1 MDKTEARIIFMGT
14 PEFAVPSLVAL
25 VDNGF
30 QVVGVITAPDR
41 PAGRGKILTQSAVKQ
56 CALELGLQVLQPEN
70 LKDPQF
76 IEDLKQF
83 RADLQ
88 IVVAF
93 RMLPK
98 NVWGMPLLGTFNLHA
113 SLLPHYR
120 GAAPINHALINGET
134 TTGVTTF
141 MLDQE
146 IDTGKILFQESVSIT
161 PEDDAGSL
169 HDKLMDIGSHLVV
182 KTAEAILIDA
192 ISPVSQSE
200 IEIYIEEPKKAPKIF
215 KSDCEITWQQSG
227 EEIHNFVRGLSPYP
241 AAVSIIQKNDG
252 NQISVKI
259 FTTRFVKS
267 QHQLAIGSIDIEDK
281 NNIRV
286 AVKNG
291 FVYLEELQQS
301 GKKRMKADEFLRGTS
316 DISNGFMSLSR

>member
-1 MDKTEARIIFMGT
+1 MDKSEARIIFMGT

-25 VDNGF
+25 IDNGF

-41 PAGRGKILTQSAVKQ
+41 PSGRGKQLTQSAVKK
-56 CALELGLQVLQPEN
+56 CALDRGLHILQPEN
-70 LKDPQF
+70 LKDPRF
-76 IEDLKQF
+76 IEDLKKLK
-83 RADLQ
+83 ADLQ

-98 NVWGMPLLGTFNLHA
+98 DVWGMPPLGTFNLHA

-141 MLDQE
+141 LLDQE
-146 IDTGKILFQESVSIT
+146 IDTGKILLQESVSIS
-161 PEDDAGSL
+161 PGDDAGSL
-169 HDKLMDIGSHLVV
+169 HDKLMAIGSHLVV
-182 KTAEAILIDA
+182 KTAEAILMDA
-192 ISPVSQSE
+192 ISPVSQTE
-200 IEIYIEEPKKAPKIF
+200 LETRVEGPKKAPKIF
-215 KSDCEITWQQSG
+215 KSDCEINWQLSG

-241 AAVSIIQKNDG
+241 AAISTIQKDNGD
-252 NQISVKI
+252 QISVKI
-259 FTTRFVKS
+259 FKTRFIQSK
-267 QHQLAIGSIDIEDK
+267 HHLTTGNIDIENK

-291 FVYLEELQQS
+291 FIYLEE
-301 GKKRMKADEFLRGTS
+301 
-316 DISNGFMSLSR
+316 